1 MSAAESQ
8 GTTRR
13 QVEVVD
19 AFERAIQDRWRT
31 GAGID
36 TVLAHLSPEVEVIE
50 APSMPYPGTFR
61 GHDGFIELTE
71 RFAATWT
78 FLPGKT
84 FEYLTDDKGRVMV
97 LTLGRAVA
105 KATGRE
111 IEWRLAELFT
121 VRDGLI
127 TEIRPYY
134 WDTAA
139 IAAATRAD

>member
-1 MSAAESQ
+1 MSADAASLRNEPI
-8 GTTRR
+8 
-13 QVEVVD
+13 EVVD
-19 AFERAIQDRWRT
+19 AFEQAIQDRWRT
-31 GAGID
+31 GAGIEE
-36 TVLAHLSPEVEVIE
+36 VLRHLSPDVEVIE

-61 GHDGFIELTE
+61 GHEGFLELSE
-71 RFAATWT
+71 RFAETWR

-105 KATGRE
+105 RATE
-111 IEWRLAELFT
+111 QELEWRLAELFT

-127 TEIRPYY
+127 VEIRPYY

-139 IAAATRAD
+139 IAEATRVS